1 MAATQEEPTADRRSE
16 ERDGLLDG
24 DEKAIDASQY
34 DVEARAG
41 ITQNQNLKDKTQEKP
56 VEYSI
61 SPNVKFAWLSAYFFF
76 SLILTLYNKLVLGV
90 VCFRPAPRR
99 RRFGRGHLC

>member
-1 MAATQEEPTADRRSE
+1 MASNQEEPSLDRRSE

-24 DEKAIDASQY
+24 DEKGVDASQY
-34 DVEARAG
+34 DVESRAG
-41 ITQNQNLKDKTQEKP
+41 ITNNLKDKTVEKP

-90 VCFRPAPRR
+90 VCPPCRPGPCRS
-99 RRFGRGHLC
+99 LC